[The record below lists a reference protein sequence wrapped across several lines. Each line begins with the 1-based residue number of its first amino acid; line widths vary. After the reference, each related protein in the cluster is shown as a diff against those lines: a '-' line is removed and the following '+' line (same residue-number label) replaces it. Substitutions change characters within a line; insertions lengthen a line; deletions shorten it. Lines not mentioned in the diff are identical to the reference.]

1 MYYRLSVC
9 FFRRTVCIIY
19 INVTVEVSTILI
31 GGGIVR
37 FYLWGVCGG
46 GLVGAGDL
54 LRNVKGWG
62 GEFRGGGSFFEG
74 GGFFFGGDDGCA
86 VFFCRGGGVLAGLAG
101 FVVYVA

>member
-1 MYYRLSVC
+1 M
-9 FFRRTVCIIY
+9 
-19 INVTVEVSTILI
+19 I
-31 GGGIVR
+31 GDGIVR

-74 GGFFFGGDDGCA
+74 GGFFFRRGRWVRG
-86 VFFCRGGGVLAGLAG
+86 VFCCGGGVLAGLAG
-101 FVVYVA
+101 FVAYVA